1 MTAEALDTDNARTGA
16 ARPTCAPSNGVPSL
30 RDFVEIVWRNLK
42 LLLIAP
48 ALAGLAAFVVTSV
61 TPKWYTSVA
70 YLTLDEPGARSADV
84 IMRSSPVLD
93 AVSRAVGDS
102 EQASDALRDAL
113 DRNRRIVV
121 APGNVEGAAKL
132 FRLEY
137 SDRDPRRAQKINDA
151 FISAWID
158 AEKPPSDAPSK
169 VNADIGRIQLRLHSV
184 SEVLDDLLNR
194 VQAAVDA
201 NQKNQNQQN
210 QNEVAVKV
218 RDLILANHLDFADV
232 VAVLRKMRGVSRA
245 VVFSEPSLP
254 QEPSWPKRAIV
265 SILAAFA
272 AGLIAVIFV
281 LLRASR
287 RIATTA

>member
-1 MTAEALDTDNARTGA
+1 LTAEALDTDNARTGA

-70 YLTLDEPGARSADV
+70 YLTLDEPGARSADA
-84 IMRSSPVLD
+84 IMHSSPVLD

-158 AEKPPSDAPSK
+158 AEKPPSDAQSK
-169 VNADIGRIQLRLHSV
+169 VNADIGRIQLRLASV
-184 SEVLDDLLNR
+184 SEVLDELLNR

-201 NQKNQNQQN
+201 NQKNP
-210 QNEVAVKV
+210 NEVAVKV
-218 RDLILANHLDFADV
+218 RDLVLANHLDFAEV
-232 VAVLRKMRGVSRA
+232 VAVLRKMRGISRA

-287 RIATTA
+287 RISTTT